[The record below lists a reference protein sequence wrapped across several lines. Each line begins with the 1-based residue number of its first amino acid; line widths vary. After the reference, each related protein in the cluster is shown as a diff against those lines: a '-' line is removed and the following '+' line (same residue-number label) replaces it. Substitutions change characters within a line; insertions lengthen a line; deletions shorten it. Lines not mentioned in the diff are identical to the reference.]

1 MTKFTMNELC
11 IHQKREKAMIDTHMY
26 ASPSLS
32 SSRTRRRR
40 SPRTRTY
47 VNPRLRLNERR
58 DSRSRRGERERER
71 VSRRE
76 DCGRGVGG
84 RGGGGGGGR
93 GRSVVVVR
101 RSVVVVRR
109 SRSRAGQSCHLQR
122 HAALAVRS
130 NSATQI
136 IRSWSHGTGHG
147 RPVIIRRRR
156 FLLDSAS
163 GVAFRRRRIQP
174 HVVRSRPLDGQTLV
188 RV

>member
-1 MTKFTMNELC
+1 MNYTY
-11 IHQKREKAMIDTHMY
+11 IKRERRQCTRL
-26 ASPSLS
+26 SLS
-32 SSRTRRRR
+32 LSLSLFFSARADARGRK
-40 SPRTRTY
+40 PA
-47 VNPRLRLNERR
+47 RLRLNEHRE
-58 DSRSRRGERERER
+58 SRSRRGERERER

-84 RGGGGGGGR
+84 RGVGGGGGR

-101 RSVVVVRR
+101 RS
-109 SRSRAGQSCHLQR
+109 RSRAGQSRHLQR

-130 NSATQI
+130 NSATQV
-136 IRSWSHGTGHG
+136 IRSWTHVTGHG